1 MSLSHRFAQLYQFAF
16 KQRQIQN
23 VILSHAVFARRLCK
37 CAILRF
43 ENASATASEKVSLF
57 CIFE

>member
-23 VILSHAVFARRLCK
+23 VILPHAVLPDVCVNVQFCVLKVRRQLPVRKFPFLC
-37 CAILRF
+37 C
-43 ENASATASEKVSLF
+43 
-57 CIFE
+57 